1 MTYILIVDDDV
12 TMAQTLS
19 DMVELFDWKTTI
31 VHGPRHA
38 MHAIQNDPPALILLD
53 LNMPGVDGMEV
64 CRFIKRDP
72 IAEKT
77 MVVFVTAEDDP
88 SIQQKAREAG
98 AADYLIKPV
107 DVDRLESILD
117 KLSKDKFKPKTGQ
130 AEKPA
135 AETDKAVPTALMDKS
150 DRTEQAD
157 KTALAE
163 QREKTDREDK
173 TEQVD
178 KTEKTDKADKTEQAD
193 KTEKTDKANKA

>member
-1 MTYILIVDDDV
+1 MNELMTYILIVDDDAM
-12 TMAQTLS
+12 MAQTLA

-72 IAEKT
+72 VAEKT

-98 AADYLIKPV
+98 AADYLVKPV

-117 KLSKDKFKPKTGQ
+117 KLSKEKKAQ
-130 AEKPA
+130 AEKAAQLDKAAPTAPPAPPAPTAPA
-135 AETDKAVPTALMDKS
+135 APLDK
-150 DRTEQAD
+150 
-157 KTALAE
+157 
-163 QREKTDREDK
+163 
-173 TEQVD
+173 VD
-178 KTEKTDKADKTEQAD
+178 QTSQTEKTDKADKKDPPA
-193 KTEKTDKANKA
+193 KTDQTDKA